1 MTERPDALTD
11 GSAADG
17 ATADRIAPAADGPA
31 VGRAARDAAASHA
44 PGAATPAPP
53 EASECQDWDPLA
65 SLRTPS
71 DPPLDVLLSGT
82 VFFDI
87 VFTGMD
93 RLPQPGEE
101 LWSKGMGSS
110 PGEIGRAHV

>member
-11 GSAADG
+11 GS
-17 ATADRIAPAADGPA
+17 
-31 VGRAARDAAASHA
+31 AAASHA

-53 EASECQDWDPLA
+53 EAAERQDWDPLA
-65 SLRTPS
+65 SLRAPS

-93 RLPQPGEE
+93 RLPQPGE
-101 LWSKGMGSS
+101 
-110 PGEIGRAHV
+110 IGRVHV